1 MPASIPASKLKLRR
15 QEPTEHAI
23 QDAILRYL
31 AVDRRVAWAKRI
43 NSGAHT
49 AESVNAKGKPVRRF
63 VRYGFPGCSDILGQL
78 TDGRLLAIEC
88 KSRRGKLTD
97 EQAAFLITV
106 QANGGVAFVARNIE
120 DVQEGLAGA

>member
-31 AVDRRVAWAKRI
+31 AVDKRIAWAQRI

-78 TDGRLLAIEC
+78 TDGRLLAIEPRTTVADC
-88 KSRRGKLTD
+88 LRRAPLTAGD
-97 EQAAFLITV
+97 RERYA
-106 QANGGVAFVARNIE
+106 
-120 DVQEGLAGA
+120 EGLRRAGLPEA